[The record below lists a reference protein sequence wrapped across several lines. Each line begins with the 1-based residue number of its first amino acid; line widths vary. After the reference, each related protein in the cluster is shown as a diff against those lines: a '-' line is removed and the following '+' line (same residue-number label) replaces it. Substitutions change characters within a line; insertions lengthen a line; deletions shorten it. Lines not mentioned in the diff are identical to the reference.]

1 MFAGCYAAIVTP
13 SDPLPR
19 SSRRGRVAVGQAP
32 GTVVVVVVVTETT
45 VDVVDVE
52 VVVDVVEAVVHAPH
66 RLPKPA
72 TTPPT
77 AAQACSLLVMRARAL
92 VQSASVAQPS
102 QALLL
107 HAPALQCPPAVVQHR
122 TAPGLPQV
130 EIAAQRFIR
139 IAVPARQPA
148 LRIALPWRATQL
160 T

>member
-1 MFAGCYAAIVTP
+1 M
-13 SDPLPR
+13 
-19 SSRRGRVAVGQAP
+19 
-32 GTVVVVVVVTETT
+32 VVVVLVTETT

-52 VVVDVVEAVVHAPH
+52 VVVEAVVHAPH

-148 LRIALPWRATQL
+148 LRIELP
-160 T
+160 